1 MKPTTLT
8 ESNENA
14 IYQTQT
20 RSINL
25 IDGVFT
31 TEEAR
36 EILTSLYTSKIN
48 FHKMKNFSHMERY
61 GRPHSFSLTR
71 IEALRISLQ
80 KVTDAIREAEKNNQM
95 IKVNSAVEIGFLG
108 QLQ

>member
-1 MKPTTLT
+1 MKNNTVQET
-8 ESNENA
+8 A
-14 IYQTQT
+14 DMQVYKTQI

-31 TEEAR
+31 AEEAKD
-36 EILTSLYTSKIN
+36 ILTSLYTSKIN

-61 GRPHSFSLTR
+61 GRPHSFSQGR

-80 KVTDAIREAEKNNQM
+80 KVQDAIREAEKNNQM
-95 IKVNSAVEIGFLG
+95 IKVNSSVEIGFLG

>member
-1 MKPTTLT
+1 MKTNTIQNPEEALV
-8 ESNENA
+8 
-14 IYQTQT
+14 YKPQT

-31 TEEAR
+31 TKEAK
-36 EILTSLYTSKIN
+36 EILTSLYTSKID
-48 FHKMKNFSHMERY
+48 FHKMKNFSHIERY

-71 IEALRISLQ
+71 IDSLRISLM
-80 KVTDAIREAEKNNQM
+80 KVLDAINEAEKNNKM
-95 IKVNSAVEIGFLG
+95 MKVSSAIEISFLD